1 MNSVFLRNYSAI
13 KPLTLVL
20 LTLLSCGLQANDKSK
35 EIDMAYSRLIVA
47 LPENSQIIA
56 SPYPE
61 NLGTYGDGVSSQTA
75 LDPNMIGGQ
84 ILLVYAP
91 KKRNAYD
98 AGVIL
103 PISPAVKKGD
113 ALYLTFFAK
122 ALTPPK
128 GQNTIRIEGVGVQQ
142 SIEPYGSIFTNTI
155 TLNDKLQSFS
165 FAGIATKNYKAGELQ
180 VSFHVGT
187 GKQEI
192 AFGPVFI
199 FNVGQNATVSELPY
213 IDQ

>member
-1 MNSVFLRNYSAI
+1 MNFLLLKKHFAI
-13 KPLTLVL
+13 KPLVLVL
-20 LTLLSCGLQANDKSK
+20 MFSISCGLQANDKRK
-35 EIDMAYSRLIVA
+35 EIDVAYSRLSVA

-61 NLGTYGDGVSSQTA
+61 NLGTYGDGVTSKA
-75 LDPNMIGGQ
+75 KLDADMIGGQ
-84 ILLVYAP
+84 ILLVNAP

-103 PISPAVKKGD
+103 PISPAVNKGD
-113 ALYLTFFAK
+113 VLYLTFFAK
-122 ALTPPK
+122 ALSPPK

-165 FAGIATKNYKAGELQ
+165 FAGKASKDYKPGELQ

-192 AFGPVFI
+192 AFGPVFV
-199 FNVGQNATVSELPY
+199 FNVGQNATISELPY
-213 IDQ
+213 IK